1 MWPPRRTLML
11 GMSDDEVLNLPGWGV
26 PRKITRTKS
35 PREYKEEWTY
45 FTPTGERKL
54 YFVNAALVDAV
65 VDPRASEQIAA
76 QQIDRR
82 AYPAT

>member
-1 MWPPRRTLML
+1 
-11 GMSDDEVLNLPGWGV
+11 MSDDEVLNLPGWGV
-26 PRKITRTKS
+26 PKQITRTKS